1 MAKLTDKFFNRVIEG
16 DLELSSSDKS
26 NNGITKV
33 VANPTL
39 AGTEAG
45 LEGLEVS
52 GTKYSVKKGAVAG
65 VEGAPSGTLATVLG
79 LDSNGKLAKGSV
91 SGGTQLYKHGCDC
104 GNTLGDYAFHFTFYS
119 DKSYRFSKL
128 NETNKTDFVNS
139 KPLLSRDIVGLVTY
153 GGSQYIGII
162 TEIDAIQSNV
172 NEWAGKL
179 TVKDI
184 TNNQS
189 RTIFISNDT
198 VTAL

>member
-16 DLELSSSDKS
+16 DLELSSADKS

-45 LEGLEVS
+45 LEGLEVN

-91 SGGTQLYKHGCDC
+91 SGGTKLYKHDIHIEIHDQDYGDNNIHVKFVSPSNDNSITFE
-104 GNTLGDYAFHFTFYS
+104 GIKTLIHNTMYYFAVYFS
-119 DKSYRFSKL
+119 D
-128 NETNKTDFVNS
+128 NESADMPNGLANYIDTETS
-139 KPLLSRDIVGLVTY
+139 TQIILSVA
-153 GGSQYIGII
+153 GSEGII
-162 TEIDAIQSNV
+162 T
-172 NEWAGKL
+172 NEMFTLGA
-179 TVKDI
+179 TCTHD
-184 TNNQS
+184 
-189 RTIFISNDT
+189 
-198 VTAL
+198 VTPL